1 MPRSSST
8 GSTAWS
14 GGDEEGEMPGWRLSE
29 LELLP
34 GGRHGSAS
42 AVNDA
47 GVVVGGSDTVDDTN
61 HAVLW
66 REGRVID
73 LGTLGGWNSGAS
85 DVNAH
90 ETVVGWS
97 ETEPGTRAGRV
108 PCIWRDGDMVS
119 LVTLGAYTDF
129 APVAINDRDW
139 VVGSS
144 RTKEGLM
151 HAFVWRDGE
160 MVDLGT
166 LVRGVYQT
174 SRAADIDNSGRVV
187 GRATVDSMNTVP
199 VMWEDGE
206 IRRLTERLG
215 AASAIN
221 SRGQVVGGLATGPE
235 SFLWSD
241 GDLTVIGPIAS
252 EMYVQ
257 AHGVDRDGRVVGT
270 TGFRAFIWH
279 GGVFEWLPGLSTG
292 SSAPSAISD
301 NGRFIVGGSSATPDG
316 LNPRPVIWTNQ

>member
-1 MPRSSST
+1 
-8 GSTAWS
+8 
-14 GGDEEGEMPGWRLSE
+14 MPGWRLSE

-47 GVVVGGSDTVDDTN
+47 GVVVGRSDTLDDTN

-66 REGRVID
+66 REGRAID
-73 LGTLGGWNSGAS
+73 LGTLGGWNSAAS

-90 ETVVGWS
+90 GTVVGWS
-97 ETEPGTRAGRV
+97 ETEPGVHAGRV
-108 PCIWRDGDMVS
+108 PFIWRDGSMVS
-119 LVTLGAYTDF
+119 LVTLGAHADF
-129 APVAINDRDW
+129 VPVSINDREW

-144 RTKEGLM
+144 RTKEGLT
-151 HAFVWRDGE
+151 HGFVWQDGE

-174 SRAADIDNSGRVV
+174 SHAVDIDNSGRVV
-187 GRATVDSMNTVP
+187 GYATVDNMNTVP
-199 VMWEDGE
+199 VMWEDGQ
-206 IRRLTERLG
+206 IRRLTERFG

-221 SRGQVVGGLATGPE
+221 SRGQVVGGLSTGPE

-252 EMYVQ
+252 EMNAQ
-257 AHGVDRDGRVVGT
+257 AHGVDRDGRVVG
-270 TGFRAFIWH
+270 
-279 GGVFEWLPGLSTG
+279 
-292 SSAPSAISD
+292 SS
-301 NGRFIVGGSSATPDG
+301 GQVHR
-316 LNPRPVIWTNQ
+316 RWE

>member
-1 MPRSSST
+1 M
-8 GSTAWS
+8 A
-14 GGDEEGEMPGWRLSE
+14 GWRLSE

-47 GVVVGGSDTVDDTN
+47 GVVVGGTDTVDDTN

-66 REGRVID
+66 RDGRAID
-73 LGTLGGWNSGAS
+73 LGTLGGWNSAAS

-97 ETEPGTRAGRV
+97 DTEPGIGARGV
-108 PCIWRDGDMVS
+108 PFIWRNGSMVN
-119 LVTLGAYTDF
+119 LVTLGAPADF
-129 APVAINDRDW
+129 EPVSINDRDE

-144 RTKEGLM
+144 RTKEGLR

-160 MVDLGT
+160 MIDLGT

-174 SRAADIDNSGRVV
+174 SHAADIDNSGRVV
-187 GRATVDSMNTVP
+187 GYATVDNMNTVP
-199 VMWEDGE
+199 VMWENGQ

-221 SRGQVVGGLATGPE
+221 SRGQVVGGLSTGPE

-241 GDLTVIGPIAS
+241 GDLTVIGPIAG
-252 EMYVQ
+252 EMYAQ
-257 AHGVDRDGRVVGT
+257 AHGVDRDGRVVGS
-270 TGFRAFIWH
+270 TGLRAFIWH
-279 GGVFEWLPGLSTG
+279 GGLFEWLPGLSTG
-292 SSAPSAISD
+292 TSTPSAISD
-301 NGRFIVGGSSATPDG
+301 NGKFITGGSSASPDG
-316 LNPRPVIWTNQ
+316 LTPRPVIWTNR